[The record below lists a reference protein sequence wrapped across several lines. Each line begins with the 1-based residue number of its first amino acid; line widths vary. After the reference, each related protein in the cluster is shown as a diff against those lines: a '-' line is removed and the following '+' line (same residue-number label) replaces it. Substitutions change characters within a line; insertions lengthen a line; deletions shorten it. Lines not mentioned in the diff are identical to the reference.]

1 MVSTTP
7 EFRLHLLPQEE
18 ELKRYVSVDLR
29 VKFTKT
35 YPRTIPDL
43 KIENPRGLSTAQA
56 QELSKL
62 VPGQA
67 KTLVG
72 QEMMYELASFVQEYI
87 TQNNSSLFIK
97 HTSFHEQMLQRV
109 EQTTKDEK
117 ERAIEA
123 LTKQQELELEARL
136 NADRTLDQ
144 KIREDLLRKEE
155 KIKEERKRQKEL
167 KSKQQEK
174 FGGDYMD
181 GGRSGSGGGSGYG
194 LDTVSVNFEMP
205 IMLSP
210 DDSQAPAF
218 RSVIRGS
225 CLSRGLLSSTYSA
238 LPSNYTARPHSSA
251 DVPFLLLKTF
261 DITTTHYSTHLGKK
275 KLQDVEKE
283 LSRLKLLRH
292 HHLASILESRLERT
306 SAGWNLHVLTDGGSA
321 NMTSL
326 ESFINIAGSVKL
338 DMTRRYFKEL
348 LQAVIYLHANNII
361 HKDIRLSNIVLDSN
375 GNIKLD
381 NTSYHRRLLDMHRI
395 FSFNADAGQEVP
407 RAWPSPDS
415 QETSIV
421 YTRKHDIWCLGQV
434 LVEMLW
440 GSDVTRSFS
449 TPAQFL
455 DSVEP
460 NIPKL
465 TKDIISR
472 MFELD
477 AKKRPTAAD
486 LLNDP
491 FLGDAASNDNT
502 LTQFHMYRDTESD
515 SKLGIRRPH
524 PPAPITVPLPRVG
537 RESSRLDDMY
547 VDASINQLNT
557 SPPTGNNLYSRY
569 KSDFEEIEFLG
580 RGGFGEVVKARNKLD
595 GRFYAIK
602 KIKLDP
608 KDNVTNRK
616 ILREVT
622 TLSRLHHQFVVRYF
636 TTWFEDANGA
646 TWSENK
652 LDSEED
658 SEEDEDED
666 EDDIEYEDSGRM
678 VKDMKYD
685 FLSEGASNRN
695 RSYPSIH
702 FGQSREVTGLAESSL
717 GMNGLA
723 LDSTE
728 ESSDNDGSESDSDS
742 ESESEYDESDSG
754 LDSDSGIR
762 FESEVTDGT
771 ASDPRA
777 TAAMGRAGTRT
788 LMKKKRPAPK
798 PSRTLYIQMEYCE
811 RQTLK
816 DLIDIGVDPEDG
828 WRLFRQILEGLVH
841 IHSQG
846 MIHRDLKPV
855 NIFLDAN
862 GDVKI
867 GDFGLAT
874 SSSQLVNDLKTQNQA
889 VTETIIMSR
898 STSYDRAH
906 DDGLSLTTGVGTV
919 FYVSPEVLHGSAT
932 GVRYNSKCDMYSLG
946 IIFFEMCYPL
956 ATGMERAMTLR
967 NLQQPEIIFP
977 KEFPMDKMS
986 AQAQVI
992 RLLLNH
998 NLKERP
1004 SSLELLQSD
1013 LLPPKME
1020 DEYIQE
1026 CVRTIAN
1033 PNTPYYHRLMSA
1045 LFAQNADKHKDYTYD
1060 FNAENK
1066 PYDPFFSL
1074 FYGKVRDQMVNVFKC
1089 HAAVELGTPLLTP
1102 KSDLHDSDK
1111 KSVSLMDSTG
1121 GLVQLPY
1128 DLTMPFAR
1136 FICRNGITQLKRFYF
1151 GRVYREN
1158 TVGGQPQIVH
1168 EVDFD
1173 IVHNTHNPMVA
1184 DAEVIKVV
1192 DELLEEFPPFKST
1205 NGVFFLLNHT
1215 VVVEAI
1221 FDNCRIPSE
1230 IRSGVYTIL
1239 GQLGRQYQHM
1249 SQVRNHLMSVYHL
1262 PRSVL
1267 DELELF
1273 DRKGDLETVA
1283 KALEDLITAEPMK
1296 TKLRDALGEL
1306 RLLVMYCKN
1315 LGVRH
1320 KIVFNPLLMYNN
1332 QYYKGGMM
1340 FQVVDDAKRKSIL
1353 AAGGRYDSLIQ
1364 QFRHPVIGGP
1374 HRKVYA
1380 VGVNVAMQKFVTA
1393 ISQYQSEHFR
1403 CFVANKSRRGGN
1415 SGGVGGNSNH
1425 HHDEEKSFGLWA
1437 PKRCDVFVAS
1447 FGKVLLQERL
1457 ELVRELWAHGIK
1469 ADYMLEDGTDLTPE
1483 TLVTTC
1489 KHQSINWIVIL
1500 KNKNQQQLQQDL
1512 HHHHHHHQRS
1522 IRDMMGMVK
1531 VKNVLRKTEDEVPRS
1546 ELCIL
1551 LKAEIAEQTRQDLQ
1565 MAAYAGTGGIGSK
1578 AARKFGESNNVF
1590 HHHHHHSIEA
1600 ATGSVNTR
1608 HGHGHDH
1615 NSPGESSQIQDNFN
1629 VNVVSSSRNRLK
1641 HKQKTMLID
1650 KAVNNLVGVT
1660 KNLFSAAV
1668 PVLAVDLSKD
1678 NLRKLAHCNV
1688 AEDESFRKNV
1698 LDQLSP
1704 SQREYCLT
1712 IRESMLKRHIP
1723 TMPLLLLATPLRKSW
1738 LGVHYWKPPSIMEL
1752 PVELEYIPYHEFED
1766 RFERLNGIAR
1776 SVYPTMWPNLL
1787 MLLVFGS
1794 LFATAAVGI
1803 TRNGSGL
1810 SIMSQ
1815 GACFIL
1821 PVIAVLWI
1829 RVRKEAKSK
1838 ARKKFKHRTQKMLRS
1853 WTARDVETHAIQW
1866 KLRLRLKSA
1875 VSRRRRGLHAAQQQA
1890 DITPIA
1896 EINAPPSVT
1905 IQVEEQDTLGP
1916 GIATPRRTADVYSAL
1931 RNPTSTTAATAT
1943 MTTMSSSSTPLRAS
1957 PHQQAQLPPAP
1968 VSTSR
1973 RSKWDPWKEL
1983 FRDLYCCAY
1992 MLREAKVWMIEI
2004 SIRESLMDEY
2014 ALPVPS
2020 PVYCDYRLPGYDD
2033 VMAGNVLPR
2042 TPSSSLSP
2050 TVGLAGS
2057 SRSNLSTQPRYS
2069 GSPPAYQSD
2078 DSDSESESE
2087 DVDEEVDGIE
2097 VDDDED
2103 QDSMYNRSRDTLG
2116 TESTASNSAG
2126 NAAAG
2131 STVGVASAIPV
2142 TTSGTGPR
2150 GHRPIEMT
2158 AVMMSSRPV
2167 LDHQD
2172 SEDPHT
2178 RPVRSILS
2186 MSTLAVSAST
2196 SRTTLHAS
2204 LAGKEDSAGGGGEG
2218 GGGASSDTH
2227 GSTDKAA

>member
-1 MVSTTP
+1 MTGMNQDELMELQQNELEALRAIYMEDYQPITMPSAWKMVPTTP

-43 KIENPRGLSTAQA
+43 KIENPRGLSAAQV
-56 QELSKL
+56 QELAKL
-62 VPGQA
+62 VPSQA
-67 KTLVG
+67 KSLLG

-123 LTKQQELELEARL
+123 LTKQQELELEAKL

-167 KSKQQEK
+167 KSKQQEQ
-174 FGGDYMD
+174 FGSDYLD
-181 GGRSGSGGGSGYG
+181 GGRGGSGGGTGYG
-194 LDTVSVNFEMP
+194 LDAVSVNFEMP
-205 IMLSP
+205 IMISP

-261 DITTTHYSTHLGKK
+261 DITTAHYSTHLGKK

-292 HHLASILESRLERT
+292 HHLVSILESRLERST
-306 SAGWNLHVLTDGGSA
+306 NGWNLHVLTDGSSA

-348 LQAVIYLHANNII
+348 LQAVAYLHSNNVI
-361 HKDIRLSNIVLDSN
+361 HKDIRLTNIVLDSN

-381 NTSYHRRLLDMHRI
+381 NTSYHRRLLDMHKI
-395 FSFNADAGQEVP
+395 FSFNNDAGQEVS
-407 RAWPSPDS
+407 RAWPSPDP

-440 GSDVTRSFS
+440 GNDVTRSFS
-449 TPAQFL
+449 TPTQFL
-455 DSVEP
+455 ETVEP

-472 MFELD
+472 MFEMD
-477 AKKRPTAAD
+477 AKKRPSAAD

-491 FLGDAASNDNT
+491 FLGDEATKDSA

-515 SKLGIRRPH
+515 SKLGIRRSH
-524 PPAPITVPLPRVG
+524 PPSAINIPLPRVG

-547 VDASINQLNT
+547 VDDSINQLNT
-557 SPPTGNNLYSRY
+557 TPPTGNNLYSRY
-569 KSDFEEIEFLG
+569 RSDFEEIEFLG

-608 KDNVTNRK
+608 RDNVTNRK

-652 LDSEED
+652 LDSEEED
-658 SEEDEDED
+658 EEEDEDED
-666 EDDIEYEDSGRM
+666 EDLSSYDSSSRM

-695 RSYPSIH
+695 HSYPNVH
-702 FGQSREVTGLAESSL
+702 FGHRSRNVSGLAESSF

-723 LDSTE
+723 LDSSE
-728 ESSDNDGSESDSDS
+728 ESSEEGSDSGS
-742 ESESEYDESDSG
+742 GSEYDDEDESGSG
-754 LDSDSGIR
+754 SGSESGIR
-762 FESEVTDGT
+762 FESEGTDGT
-771 ASDPRA
+771 ASNPRA
-777 TAAMGRAGTRT
+777 KAAGGNGKGALVT
-788 LMKKKRPAPK
+788 KKRISPK

-874 SSSQLVNDLKTQNQA
+874 SNSQLVNDLKTQNQA
-889 VTETIIMSR
+889 VTETIMMSR

-919 FYVSPEVLHGSAT
+919 FYVSPEVLHGSAN
-932 GVRYNSKCDMYSLG
+932 GIRYNSKVDMYSLG

-967 NLQQPEIIFP
+967 NLQKPEIIFP
-977 KEFPMDKMS
+977 KEFPMDKMG

-1004 SSLELLQSD
+1004 NSLELLQSD

-1066 PYDPFFSL
+1066 PYDQYFSL
-1074 FYGKVRDQMVNVFKC
+1074 FYGKVRDQMVNIFKC
-1089 HAAVELGTPLLTP
+1089 HGAVELGTPLLTP

-1111 KSVSLMDSTG
+1111 KSVALMDSTG

-1136 FICRNGITQLKRFYF
+1136 FICRNGITQLKRFCF

-1158 TVGGQPQIVH
+1158 TVGGQPQIVY

-1173 IVHNTHNPMVA
+1173 IVHNTHNPMVT
-1184 DAEVIKVV
+1184 DAELIKVV
-1192 DELLEEFPPFKST
+1192 DELLEEFPPFKAT

-1215 VVVEAI
+1215 MVVEAI

-1230 IRSGVYTIL
+1230 IRPGVYTIL

-1273 DRKGDLETVA
+1273 DRKGDLEIVA
-1283 KALEDLITAEPMK
+1283 KTLEDLITAEPMK
-1296 TKLRDALGEL
+1296 TKLRDALAEL
-1306 RLLVMYCKN
+1306 RLLVTYCKN

-1320 KIVFNPLLMYNN
+1320 KIVFSPLLMYNN
-1332 QYYKGGMM
+1332 QYYKGGMI
-1340 FQVVDDAKRKSIL
+1340 FQAVDDAKRKSIL

-1380 VGVNVAMQKFVTA
+1380 VGVNVAMQKFITA
-1393 ISQYQSEHFR
+1393 ISQYQTEHFR
-1403 CFVANKSRRGGN
+1403 YFVANSKSRGSSSGGN
-1415 SGGVGGNSNH
+1415 NSI
-1425 HHDEEKSFGLWA
+1425 HDEEKSFGLWA

-1457 ELVRELWAHGIK
+1457 ELVKELWAHGVK

-1483 TLVTTC
+1483 TLVTMC

-1500 KNKNQQQLQQDL
+1500 KNKNQQMMDS
-1512 HHHHHHHQRS
+1512 HQRTS
-1522 IRDMMGMVK
+1522 RDMMGMVK
-1531 VKNVLRKTEDEVPRS
+1531 VKNVLRKTEDEVLRS

-1551 LKAEIAEQTRQDLQ
+1551 LKAEIAEQTRLDVQ
-1565 MAAYAGTGGIGSK
+1565 MAAYAGSGGIGSK
-1578 AARKFGESNNVF
+1578 ARKFGEANSSF
-1590 HHHHHHSIEA
+1590 HHHHHALETA
-1600 ATGSVNTR
+1600 AGSVGAR
-1608 HGHGHDH
+1608 HGHDH
-1615 NSPGESSQIQDNFN
+1615 HHHNTSGESPQVQTDFN

-1650 KAVNNLVGVT
+1650 KAINNLLGVT
-1660 KNLFSAAV
+1660 KNLVGATI

-1678 NLRKLAHCNV
+1678 NVRKLAHCNV

-1704 SQREYCLT
+1704 SQREYCLS
-1712 IRESMLKRHIP
+1712 IRDAMLKVRQEDGGQKHV
-1723 TMPLLLLATPLRKSW
+1723 W
-1738 LGVHYWKPPSIMEL
+1738 LYS
-1752 PVELEYIPYHEFED
+1752 
-1766 RFERLNGIAR
+1766 
-1776 SVYPTMWPNLL
+1776 
-1787 MLLVFGS
+1787 
-1794 LFATAAVGI
+1794 
-1803 TRNGSGL
+1803 
-1810 SIMSQ
+1810 
-1815 GACFIL
+1815 
-1821 PVIAVLWI
+1821 
-1829 RVRKEAKSK
+1829 
-1838 ARKKFKHRTQKMLRS
+1838 HR
-1853 WTARDVETHAIQW
+1853 
-1866 KLRLRLKSA
+1866 
-1875 VSRRRRGLHAAQQQA
+1875 
-1890 DITPIA
+1890 
-1896 EINAPPSVT
+1896 
-1905 IQVEEQDTLGP
+1905 
-1916 GIATPRRTADVYSAL
+1916 
-1931 RNPTSTTAATAT
+1931 
-1943 MTTMSSSSTPLRAS
+1943 
-1957 PHQQAQLPPAP
+1957 
-1968 VSTSR
+1968 
-1973 RSKWDPWKEL
+1973 
-1983 FRDLYCCAY
+1983 
-1992 MLREAKVWMIEI
+1992 
-2004 SIRESLMDEY
+2004 
-2014 ALPVPS
+2014 
-2020 PVYCDYRLPGYDD
+2020 DD
-2033 VMAGNVLPR
+2033 F
-2042 TPSSSLSP
+2042 
-2050 TVGLAGS
+2050 
-2057 SRSNLSTQPRYS
+2057 
-2069 GSPPAYQSD
+2069 
-2078 DSDSESESE
+2078 
-2087 DVDEEVDGIE
+2087 
-2097 VDDDED
+2097 
-2103 QDSMYNRSRDTLG
+2103 
-2116 TESTASNSAG
+2116 
-2126 NAAAG
+2126 
-2131 STVGVASAIPV
+2131 
-2142 TTSGTGPR
+2142 
-2150 GHRPIEMT
+2150 
-2158 AVMMSSRPV
+2158 
-2167 LDHQD
+2167 
-2172 SEDPHT
+2172 
-2178 RPVRSILS
+2178 SILYHFWS
-2186 MSTLAVSAST
+2186 
-2196 SRTTLHAS
+2196 
-2204 LAGKEDSAGGGGEG
+2204 
-2218 GGGASSDTH
+2218 
-2227 GSTDKAA
+2227 

>member
-1 MVSTTP
+1 MTGMNQDELIELQQNELEALRAIYMEDYQPITVPSAWKTVPTTP
-7 EFRLHLLPQEE
+7 EFRLHLLPQED
-18 ELKRYVSVDLR
+18 ELKRHVSVDLR
-29 VKFTKT
+29 VKFSKT
-35 YPRTIPDL
+35 YPKTIPDL

-62 VPGQA
+62 VPNQA
-67 KTLVG
+67 KTLIG

-87 TQNNSSLFIK
+87 TQNNSSMFIK
-97 HTSFHEQMLQRV
+97 HQSFHEQMLQRV

-144 KIREDLLRKEE
+144 KIREDLMRKEE
-155 KIKEERKRQKEL
+155 KIREERKRQKEL
-167 KSKQQEK
+167 KNKQQEQL
-174 FGGDYMD
+174 GGEYLD
-181 GGRSGSGGGSGYG
+181 GNRSGSGGGSGYG
-194 LDTVSVNFEMP
+194 LDAVCVNFEMP
-205 IMLSP
+205 IMISP

-225 CLSRGLLSSTYSA
+225 CLSRGVLSSTYSA
-238 LPSNYTARPHSSA
+238 LPTNYSARPHSNA

-261 DITTTHYSTHLGKK
+261 DITAPHYSTHLGKK

-292 HHLASILESRLERT
+292 HHLISILESRLEKT
-306 SAGWNLHVLTDGGSA
+306 PSGWNLHVLTDGSSA
-321 NMTSL
+321 NMTTF
-326 ESFINIAGSVKL
+326 ESFINIAGNVKL
-338 DMTRRYFKEL
+338 DMTRRYLREL
-348 LQAVIYLHANNII
+348 LQAVAYLHSNNRPTSDFEISPPT
-361 HKDIRLSNIVLDSN
+361 DIRLRNIVLDSN
-375 GNIKLD
+375 GNIKL
-381 NTSYHRRLLDMHRI
+381 NNASYHRRLLDMHKT
-395 FSFNADAGQEVP
+395 FSFNADAGNEVT
-407 RAWPSPDS
+407 RAWPSPDP

-421 YTRKHDIWCLGQV
+421 YTWKHDIWCLGQV

-440 GSDVTRSFS
+440 GNEVTR
-449 TPAQFL
+449 
-455 DSVEP
+455 
-460 NIPKL
+460 
-465 TKDIISR
+465 
-472 MFELD
+472 D
-477 AKKRPTAAD
+477 AKKRPSATD

-491 FLGDAASNDNT
+491 FLGDEANDDNN
-502 LTQFHMYRDTESD
+502 LAQFHMYRDAETD
-515 SKLGIRRPH
+515 SMLGIRKSH
-524 PPAPITVPLPRVG
+524 PSSAINIPLPRVG

-547 VDASINQLNT
+547 VDDSINQLNT
-557 SPPTGNNLYSRY
+557 SPPKGNNLYSRY
-569 KSDFEEIEFLG
+569 RSDFEEIEFLG

-646 TWSENK
+646 SWSENK

-658 SEEDEDED
+658 SD
-666 EDDIEYEDSGRM
+666 EDDDEDDEDDDDESYSKSNRM

-685 FLSEGASNRN
+685 FLSEGGNNRN
-695 RSYPSIH
+695 HSYPNVH
-702 FGQSREVTGLAESSL
+702 FGHRSRDVSGRGESSF

-723 LDSTE
+723 LDSSE
-728 ESSDNDGSESDSDS
+728 ESTEDEESNSKS
-742 ESESEYDESDSG
+742 ESESDYESESG
-754 LDSDSGIR
+754 SGSDSGIR
-762 FESEVTDGT
+762 FESEGTDN
-771 ASDPRA
+771 AVVDIKPRA
-777 TAAMGRAGTRT
+777 LNVR
-788 LMKKKRPAPK
+788 KKKPAPR

-816 DLIDIGVDPEDG
+816 DLIDIGVDPDDG

-874 SSSQLVNDLKTQNQA
+874 SNSQILNDLKSQSQV
-889 VTETIIMSR
+889 VTETIMMSR
-898 STSYDRAH
+898 SASYDRAN

-919 FYVSPEVLHGSAT
+919 FYVSPEVLNGAAN
-932 GVRYNSKCDMYSLG
+932 GIRYNTKADMYSLG

-956 ATGMERAMTLR
+956 STGMERAMTLR
-967 NLQQPEIIFP
+967 NLQQPDIIFP
-977 KEFPMDKMS
+977 KEFPHDKMG
-986 AQAQVI
+986 AQEQVI
-992 RLLLNH
+992 RALLNH

-1013 LLPPKME
+1013 LLPPKLE

-1066 PYDPFFSL
+1066 PYDHFFSL
-1074 FYGKVRDQMVNVFKC
+1074 FYGKVRDQMVNVFRC

-1102 KSDLHDSDK
+1102 KSDLHDNDK
-1111 KSVSLMDSTG
+1111 KSVALMDSTG

-1136 FICRNGITQLKRFYF
+1136 FICRNGITQLKRFCF

-1158 TVGGQPQIVH
+1158 TVGGQPQIVY

-1173 IVHNTHNPMVA
+1173 IVSNTHNLMVT

-1192 DELLEEFPPFKST
+1192 DEILEDFPPFKAS
-1205 NGVFFLLNHT
+1205 NGVFFLINHST
-1215 VVVEAI
+1215 VVEAI

-1296 TKLRDALGEL
+1296 TKLKEALSEL
-1306 RLLVMYCKN
+1306 RLLVTYCKN

-1320 KIVFNPLLMYNN
+1320 KIVFSPLLMYNN

-1340 FQVVDDAKRKSIL
+1340 FQAVDDAKRKNIL

-1364 QFRHPVIGGP
+1364 HFRHPVIGGP
-1374 HRKVYA
+1374 HRKIFA
-1380 VGVNVAMQKFVTA
+1380 VGVNLAMQKFVTA

-1403 CFVANKSRRGGN
+1403 HFLTNSKSNRGHGG
-1415 SGGVGGNSNH
+1415 SGGSSSN
-1425 HHDEEKSFGLWA
+1425 HDEEKSFGFWA
-1437 PKRCDVFVAS
+1437 PKRCDVYVAS

-1457 ELVRELWAHGIK
+1457 ELVKELWAHGIR

-1500 KNKNQQQLQQDL
+1500 KNKNQQDP
-1512 HHHHHHHQRS
+1512 HQRTS
-1522 IRDMMGMVK
+1522 RDLLGMVK

-1551 LKAEIAEQTRQDLQ
+1551 LKAEIAEQARLDVQ
-1565 MAAYAGTGGIGSK
+1565 MVASGGFAGVGSRT
-1578 AARKFGESNNVF
+1578 RKFVDANTG
-1590 HHHHHHSIEA
+1590 HHHHALEA
-1600 ATGSVNTR
+1600 AGGSVNTR
-1608 HGHGHDH
+1608 HGHDH
-1615 NSPGESSQIQDNFN
+1615 NSSGESAQLHPDFN

-1650 KAVNNLVGVT
+1650 KAVNNLMGVT
-1660 KNLFSAAV
+1660 KNLISGTV

-1678 NLRKLAHCNV
+1678 SVRKLAQCNV
-1688 AEDESFRKNV
+1688 SEDDSFRKNV

-1704 SQREYCLT
+1704 SQRDYCLT
-1712 IRESMLKRHIP
+1712 IREAMLKVRQEDGGQKHV
-1723 TMPLLLLATPLRKSW
+1723 W
-1738 LGVHYWKPPSIMEL
+1738 LYS
-1752 PVELEYIPYHEFED
+1752 
-1766 RFERLNGIAR
+1766 
-1776 SVYPTMWPNLL
+1776 
-1787 MLLVFGS
+1787 
-1794 LFATAAVGI
+1794 
-1803 TRNGSGL
+1803 
-1810 SIMSQ
+1810 
-1815 GACFIL
+1815 
-1821 PVIAVLWI
+1821 
-1829 RVRKEAKSK
+1829 
-1838 ARKKFKHRTQKMLRS
+1838 HR
-1853 WTARDVETHAIQW
+1853 
-1866 KLRLRLKSA
+1866 
-1875 VSRRRRGLHAAQQQA
+1875 
-1890 DITPIA
+1890 
-1896 EINAPPSVT
+1896 
-1905 IQVEEQDTLGP
+1905 
-1916 GIATPRRTADVYSAL
+1916 
-1931 RNPTSTTAATAT
+1931 
-1943 MTTMSSSSTPLRAS
+1943 
-1957 PHQQAQLPPAP
+1957 
-1968 VSTSR
+1968 
-1973 RSKWDPWKEL
+1973 
-1983 FRDLYCCAY
+1983 
-1992 MLREAKVWMIEI
+1992 
-2004 SIRESLMDEY
+2004 
-2014 ALPVPS
+2014 
-2020 PVYCDYRLPGYDD
+2020 DD
-2033 VMAGNVLPR
+2033 F
-2042 TPSSSLSP
+2042 
-2050 TVGLAGS
+2050 
-2057 SRSNLSTQPRYS
+2057 
-2069 GSPPAYQSD
+2069 
-2078 DSDSESESE
+2078 
-2087 DVDEEVDGIE
+2087 
-2097 VDDDED
+2097 
-2103 QDSMYNRSRDTLG
+2103 
-2116 TESTASNSAG
+2116 
-2126 NAAAG
+2126 
-2131 STVGVASAIPV
+2131 
-2142 TTSGTGPR
+2142 
-2150 GHRPIEMT
+2150 
-2158 AVMMSSRPV
+2158 
-2167 LDHQD
+2167 
-2172 SEDPHT
+2172 
-2178 RPVRSILS
+2178 SILYHFWS
-2186 MSTLAVSAST
+2186 
-2196 SRTTLHAS
+2196 
-2204 LAGKEDSAGGGGEG
+2204 
-2218 GGGASSDTH
+2218 
-2227 GSTDKAA
+2227 

>member
-1 MVSTTP
+1 MTGMNQDELLELQENELEALKAIYMEDYQPITIPSAWKMVPTTP

-43 KIENPRGLSTAQA
+43 KIENPRGLSTAQV

-62 VPGQA
+62 VPVQA
-67 KTLVG
+67 KTMLG
-72 QEMMYELASFVQEYI
+72 QEMMYELASFVQEFI
-87 TQNNSSLFIK
+87 TANNSSLFTK

-123 LTKQQELELEARL
+123 MTKQQELELEARM

-144 KIREDLLRKEE
+144 KIREDLMRKEE
-155 KIKEERKRQKEL
+155 KIKEEKKRQKEL
-167 KSKQQEK
+167 KNKQQEQ
-174 FGGDYMD
+174 FGGDYLEN
-181 GGRSGSGGGSGYG
+181 GRNGSGGGSGYG
-194 LDTVSVNFEMP
+194 LDAVSVNFEMP
-205 IMLSP
+205 IMMSP

-218 RSVIRGS
+218 RSVLRGP

-238 LPSNYTARPHSSA
+238 LPTNYSARPHSTA

-261 DITTTHYSTHLGKK
+261 DITTPHYSTHLGKK

-283 LSRLKLLRH
+283 LSRLKLLRD
-292 HHLASILESRLERT
+292 HHLVSILESRLERT
-306 SAGWNLHVLTDGGSA
+306 AGGWNLHVLTDGSSA

-326 ESFINIAGSVKL
+326 ESFVNIAGSVKL
-338 DMTRRYFKEL
+338 DMTRKYLKEL
-348 LQAVIYLHANNII
+348 LQVVSYLHSNNVI

-381 NTSYHRRLLDMHRI
+381 NASYHRRLLDMHKM
-395 FSFNADAGQEVP
+395 FSFNTDSGQEVP
-407 RAWPSPDS
+407 RAWPSPDP
-415 QETSIV
+415 QEASIV

-440 GSDVTRSFS
+440 GSEVTRTFS
-449 TPAQFL
+449 SPAQFL
-455 DSVEP
+455 DSVDLS
-460 NIPKL
+460 IPKL
-465 TKDIISR
+465 TKDILMR
-472 MFELD
+472 MFEMD
-477 AKKRPTAAD
+477 AKKRPSAAD

-491 FLGDAASNDNT
+491 FLGDAANDDNA
-502 LTQFHMYRDTESD
+502 LTQFHMYRDTEND
-515 SKLGIRRPH
+515 SKLGLRRSH
-524 PPAPITVPLPRVG
+524 PPSAINIPLPRVG

-547 VDASINQLNT
+547 VDDSINQLNT

-569 KSDFEEIEFLG
+569 RSDFEEIEFLG

-636 TTWFEDANGA
+636 TTWFEDANGGS
-646 TWSENK
+646 WSENK
-652 LDSEED
+652 SDSEDDSEED
-658 SEEDEDED
+658 DKEEEDDDDED
-666 EDDIEYEDSGRM
+666 SVSSYDRSRRI

-685 FLSEGASNRN
+685 FLSEDASNRN
-695 RSYPSIH
+695 QSYPNIH
-702 FGQSREVTGLAESSL
+702 FGHRSRDVSGRGESSF

-723 LDSTE
+723 LDSSE
-728 ESSDNDGSESDSDS
+728 ESSEEGSDSDS
-742 ESESEYDESDSG
+742 ESESDYDSDSG
-754 LDSDSGIR
+754 SESDSGIR
-762 FESEVTDGT
+762 FESEGTNGT
-771 ASDPRA
+771 ASDQKPKKA
-777 TAAMGRAGTRT
+777 
-788 LMKKKRPAPK
+788 LVQQVVKKRLAPK

-816 DLIDIGVDPEDG
+816 DLIDIGVDTDDG

-874 SSSQLVNDLKTQNQA
+874 SNAQVINDLKTQSQA
-889 VTETIIMSR
+889 VTETIMMSR

-919 FYVSPEVLHGSAT
+919 FYVSPEVLNGAAN
-932 GVRYNSKCDMYSLG
+932 GVRYNTKADMYSLG

-956 ATGMERAMTLR
+956 TTGMERAMTLR
-967 NLQQPEIIFP
+967 SLQQPEIIFP
-977 KEFPMDKMS
+977 KEFPMDKMA

-992 RLLLNH
+992 RALLNH

-1013 LLPPKME
+1013 LLPPKLE

-1066 PYDPFFSL
+1066 PYDQFFSL
-1074 FYGKVRDQMVNVFKC
+1074 FYGKVRDQMVNVFRC

-1111 KSVSLMDSTG
+1111 KSVALMDSTG

-1136 FICRNGITQLKRFYF
+1136 FICRNGITQLKRFCF
-1151 GRVYREN
+1151 GRAYREN
-1158 TVGGQPQIVH
+1158 TVGGQPQVVY

-1173 IVHNTHNPMVA
+1173 IVHNTHNLMVT
-1184 DAEVIKVV
+1184 DAELIKVV
-1192 DELLEEFPPFKST
+1192 DELLEEFPPFKAT
-1205 NGVFFLLNHT
+1205 NGVFFLINHT
-1215 VVVEAI
+1215 TIVEAI

-1230 IRSGVYTIL
+1230 IRPGVYTIL

-1283 KALEDLITAEPMK
+1283 KTLEDLITAEPMK
-1296 TKLRDALGEL
+1296 TKLRDALSEL
-1306 RLLVMYCKN
+1306 RLLLTYCKN

-1320 KIVFNPLLMYNN
+1320 RIVFSPLLMYNN

-1340 FQVVDDAKRKSIL
+1340 FQAVDDAKRKNIL

-1380 VGVNVAMQKFVTA
+1380 VGVNLAMQKFISA

-1403 CFVANKSRRGGN
+1403 YFMS
-1415 SGGVGGNSNH
+1415 NSNNSKSSRGSAGSNSN
-1425 HHDEEKSFGLWA
+1425 DEDKSFGLWA

-1457 ELVRELWAHGIK
+1457 ELVKELWAHGIK

-1483 TLVTTC
+1483 TLATAC

-1500 KNKNQQQLQQDL
+1500 KNKNQQQQQQQQQDA
-1512 HHHHHHHQRS
+1512 HHQRTS
-1522 IRDMMGMVK
+1522 RDLMGMVK

-1551 LKAEIAEQTRQDLQ
+1551 LKAEIAEQTRLDVQ
-1565 MAAYAGTGGIGSK
+1565 MASLVGSGNMGSK
-1578 AARKFGESNNVF
+1578 ARKFVDTTAGHNHHHTLETAAGSVGARHGHD
-1590 HHHHHHSIEA
+1590 HHHHH
-1600 ATGSVNTR
+1600 
-1608 HGHGHDH
+1608 
-1615 NSPGESSQIQDNFN
+1615 NSSGESAQVQMDFN

-1650 KAVNNLVGVT
+1650 KAINNLVGVT
-1660 KNLFSAAV
+1660 KNLVSATV

-1688 AEDESFRKNV
+1688 AEDDSFRKNV

-1704 SQREYCLT
+1704 SQRDYCLT
-1712 IRESMLKRHIP
+1712 IREGMLK
-1723 TMPLLLLATPLRKSW
+1723 LRQEDGGQKHVW
-1738 LGVHYWKPPSIMEL
+1738 LYS
-1752 PVELEYIPYHEFED
+1752 
-1766 RFERLNGIAR
+1766 
-1776 SVYPTMWPNLL
+1776 
-1787 MLLVFGS
+1787 
-1794 LFATAAVGI
+1794 
-1803 TRNGSGL
+1803 
-1810 SIMSQ
+1810 
-1815 GACFIL
+1815 
-1821 PVIAVLWI
+1821 
-1829 RVRKEAKSK
+1829 
-1838 ARKKFKHRTQKMLRS
+1838 HR
-1853 WTARDVETHAIQW
+1853 
-1866 KLRLRLKSA
+1866 
-1875 VSRRRRGLHAAQQQA
+1875 
-1890 DITPIA
+1890 
-1896 EINAPPSVT
+1896 
-1905 IQVEEQDTLGP
+1905 
-1916 GIATPRRTADVYSAL
+1916 
-1931 RNPTSTTAATAT
+1931 
-1943 MTTMSSSSTPLRAS
+1943 
-1957 PHQQAQLPPAP
+1957 
-1968 VSTSR
+1968 
-1973 RSKWDPWKEL
+1973 
-1983 FRDLYCCAY
+1983 
-1992 MLREAKVWMIEI
+1992 
-2004 SIRESLMDEY
+2004 
-2014 ALPVPS
+2014 
-2020 PVYCDYRLPGYDD
+2020 DD
-2033 VMAGNVLPR
+2033 F
-2042 TPSSSLSP
+2042 
-2050 TVGLAGS
+2050 
-2057 SRSNLSTQPRYS
+2057 
-2069 GSPPAYQSD
+2069 
-2078 DSDSESESE
+2078 
-2087 DVDEEVDGIE
+2087 
-2097 VDDDED
+2097 
-2103 QDSMYNRSRDTLG
+2103 
-2116 TESTASNSAG
+2116 
-2126 NAAAG
+2126 
-2131 STVGVASAIPV
+2131 
-2142 TTSGTGPR
+2142 
-2150 GHRPIEMT
+2150 
-2158 AVMMSSRPV
+2158 
-2167 LDHQD
+2167 
-2172 SEDPHT
+2172 
-2178 RPVRSILS
+2178 SILYHFWS
-2186 MSTLAVSAST
+2186 
-2196 SRTTLHAS
+2196 
-2204 LAGKEDSAGGGGEG
+2204 
-2218 GGGASSDTH
+2218 
-2227 GSTDKAA
+2227 